1 MTSQDL
7 ITVLTEETMRR
18 LQPRVIP
25 GSNTKQVAQEI
36 AWCVRETLARLD
48 QGGWLPVAFPPPKE
62 ILVDFNPM
70 LTYPPYQVTL
80 RW

>member
-1 MTSQDL
+1 VTSQDL
-7 ITVLTEETMRR
+7 IVVLREEVLRR
-18 LQPRVIP
+18 LQPLVIP

-36 AWCVRETLARLD
+36 AWGVRETLSRLD
-48 QGGWLPVAFPPPKE
+48 QMGYLPVALPPPKE

-70 LTYPPYQVTL
+70 LSTPPYQVTL